1 MSPKGSLSSLCFTS
15 PRPMIISL
23 RFDTKYPLLRD
34 EVFSNCFVS
43 LRNLVYL
50 VRRLRRSPLKG
61 LASLDEAILKESL
74 GLLHWVEWG
83 ISFSKWGVG
92 VVSPRRS
99 SPTGGPTIYVGGGA
113 SFSNVRGR
121 SR

>member
-1 MSPKGSLSSLCFTS
+1 MITSLC
-15 PRPMIISL
+15 
-23 RFDTKYPLLRD
+23 FDTKYPLPRD

-74 GLLHWVEWG
+74 GLVKRSEPGGLVKRSEPGGLVKRSEPGGLAPHPQSKG
-83 ISFSKWGVG
+83 LRMLRFSPHLVFLLWAKTQQPP
-92 VVSPRRS
+92 SL
-99 SPTGGPTIYVGGGA
+99 
-113 SFSNVRGR
+113 
-121 SR
+121 